1 MAQTLGTPQYTSSS
15 ASGFDRA
22 LRELYGPAMNDS
34 PINKK
39 RILLSRIQRDASRRS
54 LVGRRFLEPIN
65 MRGSQGLG
73 ARASGGSTP
82 TSGSQTII
90 EALIPPT
97 YNYGTV
103 VFNLPTIFA
112 SRNDAGAFA
121 RVMDV
126 EMGGMRR
133 DAQSELN
140 RQLHGNGLG
149 SLGQASAAGTSTTAL
164 VMDAG
169 HDVKAGMIIDMYT
182 NSGGDPSTTQQ
193 VNSVTVSSIT
203 GSTTVT
209 LATTETWSDNAH
221 VLRED
226 NRANEI
232 TGISAAVSASGTYM
246 GISRSANAEW
256 AASAVAASG
265 SPSISDALVMRAI
278 LLAEEQGE
286 GDVGVFLTDYFQF
299 RTYGNSL
306 VGDRRYGTSMTL
318 PSGFV
323 GLEVANAVMLADRDC
338 IAGRGYALDM
348 STFTYLAMSDGWEW
362 DDTDGNVLHKQQ
374 GGVTYEGVLLNY
386 GELYCRDPRANC
398 LLSGLATS

>member
-1 MAQTLGTPQYTSSS
+1 MTQTLGSPQYTTSS

-22 LRELYGPAMNDS
+22 LKELYAPAMNDM

-39 RILLSRIQRDASRRS
+39 RVLLSRIERDASRRS

-73 ARASGGSTP
+73 ARAASGATP
-82 TSGSQTII
+82 TSGNQTII

-103 VFNLPTIFA
+103 VFNLPTIYA

-133 DAQSELN
+133 DAQNELN

-149 SLGQASAAGTSTTAL
+149 SLGQANGAGSSTTAL

-169 HDVKAGMIIDMYT
+169 HAVKTGMIIDIYT
-182 NSGGDPSTTQQ
+182 NSSGDPSATKQ
-193 VNSVTVSSIT
+193 VDSVTVSSVS
-203 GSTTVT
+203 GTTVT

-221 VLRED
+221 VVRED
-226 NRANEI
+226 NRGNEI
-232 TGISAAVSASGTYM
+232 TGIKAAVASTGTYM
-246 GISRSANAEW
+246 GINRSTYSEW
-256 AASAVAASG
+256 ASSEVAAG
-265 SPSISDALVMRAI
+265 GADISDALVMQTI
-278 LLAEEQGE
+278 LAAEENGE
-286 GDVGVFLTDYFQF
+286 GDVDVVLTDYTQF
-299 RTYGNSL
+299 RRYGNSL

-323 GLEVANAVMLADRDC
+323 GIEVANAVMLADRDC
-338 IAGRGYALDM
+338 VAQVAYALDM
-348 STFTYLAMSDGWEW
+348 STFTYLQMTDGWEW
-362 DDTDGNVLHKQQ
+362 DDTDGNILHKQE

-386 GELYCRDPRANC
+386 GELYCRDPRANA
-398 LLSGLATS
+398 LLSGLSA